1 MNTETYP
8 LVSVVIIGRNEG
20 ARLVRCLESVQAMRL
35 RQGMRREAAIE
46 IIYVDSD
53 STDDSPARA
62 RELGATVIQVKPE
75 RPSAAVGRNAG
86 WRASRG
92 EFVLFLDGDTIL
104 DPEFV
109 VSALPSF
116 VDASVAVVFGHR
128 REIDPGQSFY
138 NRVLDLD
145 WVSPCGA
152 ADYCGGDALIRR
164 SVLEAVNG
172 YDETLIAGE
181 EPEMCRRIRAR
192 EDVVLHVDLP
202 MTGHDLAI
210 TRWSQYW
217 RRAYR
222 TGHAYA
228 EVAERFRGTD
238 MPLWD
243 SEVRRNLKRGA
254 FLLAV
259 PMLGVAGSLALWSLL
274 PLLAVVAFLMLLVVR
289 TSMKV
294 AWKSP
299 DKMTVLLYGIHS
311 HLQQIPILF
320 GQLAYRRARKA
331 GRRQRLIEYKESMQ

>member
-1 MNTETYP
+1 MNSEHYP
-8 LVSVVIIGRNEG
+8 LLSVVIIGRNEG
-20 ARLVRCLESVQAMRL
+20 ARLVRCIESVHGMTL
-35 RQGMRREAAIE
+35 RHGLQRELAID

-53 STDDSPARA
+53 STDGSAARA
-62 RELGATVIQVKPE
+62 RELGANVIQVKPE
-75 RPSAAVGRNAG
+75 RPSAALGRNAG
-86 WRASRG
+86 WRVARG

-104 DPEFV
+104 DRDFV
-109 VSALPSF
+109 MNAIPGFDDPL
-116 VDASVAVVFGHR
+116 VAVVFGHR
-128 REIDPGQSFY
+128 REINPKRSLY

-145 WVSPCGA
+145 WVSPCGV

-164 SVLEAVNG
+164 SVLEEAAG

-181 EPEMCRRIRAR
+181 EPEMCRRFRAQGY
-192 EDVVLHVDLP
+192 VVLHVDLP

-210 TRWSQYW
+210 TRWPQYW

-228 EVAERFRGTD
+228 EVAERFRGTN

-254 FLLAV
+254 VLLAL
-259 PMLGVAGSLALWSLL
+259 PLLGIAASLALWSLI
-274 PLLAVVAFLMLLVVR
+274 PFLAVVAFLALLVIR
-289 TSMKV
+289 TSIKV

-299 DKMTVLLYGIHS
+299 DKSTIFLYGIHS

-320 GQLAYRRARKA
+320 GQLAYRRARRS
-331 GRRQRLIEYKESMQ
+331 GRRQRLIEYKETVR